1 MGVEPMMMVLQTT
14 ALTTWLPGHILIFN
28 QLLVLRSFS
37 IGGLVL
43 RSFSIGGLIFSI

>member
-1 MGVEPMMMVLQTT
+1 
-14 ALTTWLPGHILIFN
+14 
-28 QLLVLRSFS
+28 LLVLRSFS